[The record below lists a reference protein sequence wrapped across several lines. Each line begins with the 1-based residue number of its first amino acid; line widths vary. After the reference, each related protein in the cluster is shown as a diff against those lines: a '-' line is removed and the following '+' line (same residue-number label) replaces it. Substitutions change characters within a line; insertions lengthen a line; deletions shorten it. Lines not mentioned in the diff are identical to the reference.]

1 MFQALSRDWGCAP
14 LSAVPL
20 SPKEVV
26 IFLKL
31 VLDALQILGS
41 WPGRV
46 FLHSDIGDLG
56 ILLG

>member
-1 MFQALSRDWGCAP
+1 MALSHDWGCAP

-46 FLHSDIGDLG
+46 FLHSDIGDRE